1 MDKQPDLDSLITPQD
16 TPISIHDDK
25 MNVHIPKEEASPEQA
40 TKTNAFKRLKTNF
53 YGMIDITTKMIES
66 INKQSK
72 FTNYDLKNM
81 AVSVGVIYDK
91 IKDYEL
97 QEGKIKTLKNYEGLM
112 DEYNSILSDIRKLVK
127 NKNEKTEYPNK
138 IREISDTSHN
148 TNYVKLTPP
157 SSICPTPGSLLVDAS
172 LTAKKNKVQK
182 IVEIEGVKLNED
194 EII

>member
-1 MDKQPDLDSLITPQD
+1 MDKQPDNDSLTLPQD
-16 TPISIHDDK
+16 ASISIHNDK
-25 MNVHIPKEEASPEQA
+25 MNVHIQEVEASHEQA
-40 TKTNAFKRLKTNF
+40 AKTNAFKRLKTNF
-53 YGMIDITTKMIES
+53 YSMIDITTKMVES

-112 DEYNSILSDIRKLVK
+112 DEYNSILSDIRQLVK

-138 IREISDTSHN
+138 IRGISDGSHN
-148 TNYVKLTPP
+148 VNYVKLPP

-172 LTAKKNKVQK
+172 LTAKKNKMQK
-182 IVEIEGVKLNED
+182 VVEIEGIKLNED
-194 EII
+194 EMI